1 MKLQSDQ
8 NSMAEYGRR
17 KNVFFNSIPEI
28 VEDNKLENVNL
39 KISNVIN
46 SDIEN
51 YLIFDKPG
59 KQNSKKT
66 IIRFVNALIN
76 KENL

>member
-1 MKLQSDQ
+1 MKLESDQ

-17 KNVFFNSIPEI
+17 INVFFNSIPEI
-28 VEDNKLENVNL
+28 VKDNKLENVNL
-39 KISNVIN
+39 KISNVIH

-51 YLIFDKPG
+51 YNPG

-76 KENL
+76 KKNL

>member
-1 MKLQSDQ
+1 MKLESDQ

-17 KNVFFNSIPEI
+17 INVFFNSIPEI
-28 VEDNKLENVNL
+28 VKDNKLENVNL

-51 YLIFDKPG
+51 YNIFDKPG

-76 KENL
+76 KKNL

>member
-1 MKLQSDQ
+1 
-8 NSMAEYGRR
+8 MAEYGRR

-28 VEDNKLENVNL
+28 VEDNKLEDVNL

-76 KENL
+76 KKNL

>member
-1 MKLQSDQ
+1 MKLESNQ
-8 NSMAEYGRR
+8 NSMVEYGRR
-17 KNVFFNSIPEI
+17 INVFFNSIPEI
-28 VEDNKLENVNL
+28 VKDNKLENVNL

-51 YLIFDKPG
+51 YHIFDKPG

-76 KENL
+76 KKNL

>member
-1 MKLQSDQ
+1 MKLESNQ
-8 NSMAEYGRR
+8 NSMVEYGRR
-17 KNVFFNSIPEI
+17 INVFFNSIPEI
-28 VEDNKLENVNL
+28 VKDNKLENVNL
-39 KISNVIN
+39 KISNVIH

-51 YLIFDKPG
+51 YNIFDKPG

-76 KENL
+76 KKNL

>member
-1 MKLQSDQ
+1 
-8 NSMAEYGRR
+8 MAEYGRR

-59 KQNSKKT
+59 KQNSNKT

-76 KENL
+76 KKNL

>member
-76 KENL
+76 KKNL

>member
-1 MKLQSDQ
+1 
-8 NSMAEYGRR
+8 MAEYGRR

-28 VEDNKLENVNL
+28 VEDNKLENVDL

-76 KENL
+76 KKNL

>member
-1 MKLQSDQ
+1 
-8 NSMAEYGRR
+8 MAEYGRR

>member
-1 MKLQSDQ
+1 
-8 NSMAEYGRR
+8 MAEYGRR

-76 KENL
+76 KKNL

>member
-1 MKLQSDQ
+1 
-8 NSMAEYGRR
+8 MAEYGRR

-51 YLIFDKPG
+51 HLIFDKPG

-76 KENL
+76 KKNL

>member
-28 VEDNKLENVNL
+28 VEDDKLENVNL

-76 KENL
+76 KKNL

>member
-1 MKLQSDQ
+1 MKLESNQ
-8 NSMAEYGRR
+8 NSMVEYGRR
-17 KNVFFNSIPEI
+17 INVFFNSIPEI
-28 VEDNKLENVNL
+28 VKDNKLENVNL

-76 KENL
+76 KKNL